1 MGKRAGLLRVAAR
14 AHGPSAGGSSSSK
27 KTKIKKKLKVKPKAS
42 ALATSAATTAAA
54 ACATATSAA
63 SDGLFALAL
72 PPVTGQVAVSIRR
85 GKKKRA
91 KDEMEKLDAPAF
103 EDSSKNAMFQ
113 QILSAAKTSKPSG
126 MIAADEHR
134 ARCEELKRVRAERQA
149 LKAERFAAHKK
160 C

>member
-1 MGKRAGLLRVAAR
+1 MGKRSGLLRVAAR
-14 AHGPSAGGSSSSK
+14 AHGPSAGGSSSNK
-27 KTKIKKKLKVKPKAS
+27 KTKIKKKLRVKQKPSAVAAS
-42 ALATSAATTAAA
+42 AVTTAATECA
-54 ACATATSAA
+54 ASAA

-72 PPVTGQVAVSIRR
+72 PPVAAQVAISIRR
-85 GKKKRA
+85 SKKKRA
-91 KDEMEKLDAPAF
+91 KGDEEAVEAPNAF

-113 QILSAAKTSKPSG
+113 QILSSAKTSRPSG
-126 MIAADEHR
+126 MIPADEHR